1 MLPRWQVHA
10 TQARCVAP
18 IAWAPHNKV
27 WCPSH
32 RRHTKGLVE
41 WNSFAKSLF
50 YVFLCTKGYFCE
62 NRPVT
67 AGKAWA
73 GGGALRMGCHER
85 AQTVRCLP
93 ESGPTRVLSPS
104 PVMPPLKVSK
114 VVMMMRFR
122 KWFTKCHVRKHG
134 YRGQGYWHVCFCYVV
149 IRIH

>member
-1 MLPRWQVHA
+1 MDVWRPRDQRHTPCHVGRARHRG
-10 TQARCVAP
+10 TQRKTQCVAP
-18 IAWAPHNKV
+18 LTRASDSEV
-27 WCPSH
+27 WCRSH
-32 RRHTKGLVE
+32 KRHVKDVKGLLE
-41 WNSFAKSLF
+41 RNSFIGRLVCAF
-50 YVFLCTKGYFCE
+50 VCTKGYFCE

-122 KWFTKCHVRKHG
+122 K
-134 YRGQGYWHVCFCYVV
+134 
-149 IRIH
+149 